1 MQSHPVR
8 ARATI
13 GAARGIYEKQETT
26 TTTGMNPMTQ
36 ESQRF
41 TRHLTAAGLIVLLS
55 AWSAAS
61 LGAQTDFYNTD
72 RGRPVQI
79 EDAYVTER
87 HAFELKL
94 APVRLERAN
103 GGIYNWGLEP
113 EIAYGILPRTQV
125 ELGLPLAF
133 VEAGRQRNAGLAG
146 LEFSVMHN
154 LNVETE
160 TLPALGI
167 RADVLAP
174 VGSLAADH
182 AYASFTGM
190 LTRTTSLIRFHLNGQ
205 YTAGPAASGS
215 PVGGSGIG
223 GPAAVEVSR
232 WLVGGAI
239 DKTYPLSALLITADF
254 YGSKPIVPGSA
265 VEYTTG
271 AGFRY
276 QRSPTLALDAGV
288 GRRLNG
294 DNPAWFV
301 TFGTAYAFAVSSLF
315 PFGR

>member
-1 MQSHPVR
+1 MKHQSGRV
-8 ARATI
+8 
-13 GAARGIYEKQETT
+13 
-26 TTTGMNPMTQ
+26 
-36 ESQRF
+36 SQDF
-41 TRHLTAAGLIVLLS
+41 TAAGLIGLL
-55 AWSAAS
+55 ATLGAAS
-61 LGAQTDFYNTD
+61 AGAQTDFYNTD

-113 EIAYGILPRTQV
+113 EIAYGILPRTQIEV
-125 ELGLPLAF
+125 GIPLAY
-133 VEAGRQRNAGLAG
+133 VEVGQQRNAGLAG
-146 LEFSVMHN
+146 LDFSVMHN

-160 TLPALGI
+160 TIPALGI

-174 VGSLAADH
+174 VGSLAADNT
-182 AYASFTGM
+182 YASFTGM
-190 LTRTTSLIRFHLNGQ
+190 VTRTTSWIRFHINGQ
-205 YTAGPAASGS
+205 YTAGPATSGS
-215 PVGGSGIG
+215 AVGGSRVG
-223 GPAAVEVSR
+223 GPAALEVSR

-254 YGSKPIVPGSA
+254 YGSKPIEIGSS

-294 DNPAWFV
+294 DNPAWFL
-301 TFGTAYAFAVSSLF
+301 TFGTAYAFGVRSLF

>member
-1 MQSHPVR
+1 MGVNHMK
-8 ARATI
+8 
-13 GAARGIYEKQETT
+13 YERRRF
-26 TTTGMNPMTQ
+26 
-36 ESQRF
+36 SQHF
-41 TRHLTAAGLIVLLS
+41 TVAGLIVLLS
-55 AWSAAS
+55 TWSSAR
-61 LGAQTDFYNTD
+61 LGAQTDYYNTD

-113 EIAYGILPRTQV
+113 EIAYGILPRTQIEIGFPVAYV
-125 ELGLPLAF
+125 EVGQ
-133 VEAGRQRNAGLAG
+133 QRKSGLAG
-146 LEFSVMHN
+146 LDFSVMHN

-182 AYASFTGM
+182 ASASFTGM
-190 LTRTTSLIRFHLNGQ
+190 VTRTTSWIRFHFNGQ
-205 YTAGPAASGS
+205 YTAGPATSSTA
-215 PVGGSGIG
+215 VGGSGVG
-223 GPAAVEVSR
+223 GPAALEVSR

-254 YGSKPIVPGSA
+254 YGSKPIVAGSSS

-294 DNPAWFV
+294 DNPAWFL
-301 TFGTAYAFAVSSLF
+301 TFGTAYSFGVRSLF

>member
-1 MQSHPVR
+1 MAGVNHM
-8 ARATI
+8 
-13 GAARGIYEKQETT
+13 KQECV
-26 TTTGMNPMTQ
+26 
-36 ESQRF
+36 RF
-41 TRHLTAAGLIVLLS
+41 SKYFTAAGLIALLS
-55 AWSAAS
+55 MWGSARLS
-61 LGAQTDFYNTD
+61 AQTDFYNTD

-125 ELGLPLAF
+125 EIGVPLAF
-133 VEAGRQRNAGLAG
+133 VEVGKQRNAGLAG
-146 LEFSVMHN
+146 LDFSVMHN

-182 AYASFTGM
+182 AFASFTGM
-190 LTRTTSLIRFHLNGQ
+190 ATRTTSWIRFHINGQ
-205 YTAGPAASGS
+205 YTAGPATSSS
-215 PVGGSGIG
+215 PVAGSGVG

-254 YGSKPIVPGSA
+254 YGSKPIVTGSS

-294 DNPAWFV
+294 DNPAWFL